1 MCKFIFICVFYC
13 DVIAVNFGKKHP
25 DPVVETS
32 SLSSVEPP
40 DIKYQLRIL
49 DECVDE
55 GGKLSALQLESI
67 TYACQRHNTI
77 LPNGERA
84 GYLIG
89 EALFEYVIRS
99 VYHNLG
105 LKKKR

>member
-1 MCKFIFICVFYC
+1 MKTVNLDTILLSKGINVRLAERLRVNFSLCLFL
-13 DVIAVNFGKKHP
+13 VNFGKKHP

-55 GGKLSALQLESI
+55 DARLSALQLESI
-67 TYACQRHNTI
+67 TYASQRHQTI
-77 LPNGERA
+77 LPNGQRA

-89 EALFEYVIRS
+89 
-99 VYHNLG
+99 
-105 LKKKR
+105 